1 MFIIVRKNNKMFS
14 CNNFYNLDFRITKC
28 EIKKA
33 VSSLKSGKA
42 TGLDKISSEMIKSPV
57 NVLHVQSVY
66 EKLFNATLRSGIYPT
81 SWHDSY
87 ICHNEYFR

>member
-1 MFIIVRKNNKMFS
+1 MLS
-14 CNNFYNLDFRITKC
+14 CNYFSDLDFHITKY

-33 VSSLKSGKA
+33 VSSLKSGKV
-42 TGLDKISSEMIKSPV
+42 TGLDKISSEIIKSSV
-57 NVLHVQSVY
+57 NVLHVLSVY